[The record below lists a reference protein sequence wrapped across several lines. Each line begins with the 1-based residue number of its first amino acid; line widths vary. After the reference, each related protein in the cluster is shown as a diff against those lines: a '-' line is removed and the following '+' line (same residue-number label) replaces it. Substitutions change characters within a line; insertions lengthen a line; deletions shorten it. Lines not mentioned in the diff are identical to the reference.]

1 MQLPFVD
8 PTRLLLIA
16 QVVIQVILI
25 AFVVFLLVLEKKRK
39 VKPGAL
45 RSLRQ

>member
-1 MQLPFVD
+1 MLLPISD

-25 AFVVFLLVLEKKRK
+25 AFVVFLLVLEKRERLSLVPLRNLRK
-39 VKPGAL
+39 
-45 RSLRQ
+45 